1 VSRSHRHLIQIVCGV
16 LLLGIL
22 GGVFALVAWSDQP
35 RIRYASLKC
44 VYRQIYTYQGPV
56 DVVIVGTSRTKW
68 GVSPEEVSRVISDGK
83 QPPEVVLNLARSW
96 RGTQQMFQE
105 IKDVQAER
113 GIKHAIVVEYSREG
127 DVVATS
133 QRYYDYYPDH
143 AALVPVEE
151 FRTDPELKPR
161 EPAYLRFRDLL
172 ELGQLRVDY
181 SLDRWLSGKAN
192 ANLTI
197 PAQERPVGVS
207 DGCTGPDRT
216 LNNAANTSWAKQVLK
231 KGKAWEKRKPGSW
244 PIGMINSDAQRQTM
258 KEMIAWA
265 HDHGLQ
271 IYFTLM
277 PRYLD
282 PPASDAYLARFQRT
296 FGVPL
301 LVPPKDV
308 LAQLNDGG
316 YSDPNHLYKPGREI
330 YSQWLGEQIK
340 AGDATNSSTN

>member
-1 VSRSHRHLIQIVCGV
+1 MSRSHRNLIQIVCGV
-16 LLLGIL
+16 LLLGTL
-22 GGVFALVAWSDQP
+22 GGVFAQVAWSDQP

-44 VYRQIYTYQGPV
+44 VYRQIYNYQGPV
-56 DVVIVGTSRTKW
+56 DVVVVGTSRTKW
-68 GVSPEEVSRVISDGK
+68 GVSPQEISTVISEGK

-105 IKDVQAER
+105 IKDVETER
-113 GIKHAIVVEYSREG
+113 GIKQAIVVEYSREG

-133 QRYYDYYPDH
+133 QRYYDYYPEH
-143 AALVPVEE
+143 AALVPVDE

-172 ELGQLRVDY
+172 ELGQLRVDFA
-181 SLDRWLSGKAN
+181 LDRLLSGKADKN
-192 ANLTI
+192 REI
-197 PAQERPVGVS
+197 PVQERPVGVS
-207 DGCTGPDRT
+207 DGCTGKDRP
-216 LNNAANTSWAKQVLK
+216 LKPAANASWAERSLP
-231 KGKAWEKRKPGSW
+231 KGTEWADREPGSW
-244 PIGMINSDAQRQTM
+244 PIGKINNDAQRETI

-265 HDHGLQ
+265 DAQGLE
-271 IYFTLM
+271 IYFTLV

-282 PPASDAYLARFQRT
+282 PPASDAYLERFQKT

-316 YSDPNHLYKPGREI
+316 YSDPNHLYEPGREI

-340 AGDATNSSTN
+340 AGNAAN

>member
-1 VSRSHRHLIQIVCGV
+1 MSRSHRHLIQIVCGV
-16 LLLGIL
+16 LLVGVIS
-22 GGVFALVAWSDQP
+22 GVFALVAWSDQP

-44 VYRQIYTYQGPV
+44 VYRQIYNYQGPV

-68 GVSPEEVSRVISDGK
+68 GVSPEEISTVISDGK
-83 QPPEVVLNLARSW
+83 KPPEVVLNLARSW
-96 RGTQQMFQE
+96 RGTEQMFQE
-105 IKDVQAER
+105 VKDVQAER

-151 FRTDPELKPR
+151 LRTDPELKPR

-181 SLDRWLSGKAN
+181 SLDRWLSGTAN

-216 LNNAANTSWAKQVLK
+216 LNNAANTSWAKQILK
-231 KGKAWEKRKPGSW
+231 NGRAWEKRKPGSW

-258 KEMIAWA
+258 KEMIVWA

-282 PPASDAYLARFQRT
+282 PPASNAYLASFQKT

-301 LVPPKDV
+301 LVPPKEV
-308 LAQLNDGG
+308 LAQLNHGG

-330 YSQWLGEQIK
+330 YSRWLGEQLK
-340 AGDATNSSTN
+340 AGDAAN

>member
-1 VSRSHRHLIQIVCGV
+1 MSRSHRHLIQIVCGV
-16 LLLGIL
+16 FLLAIF

-44 VYRQIYTYQGPV
+44 VYRQIYNYQGPV
-56 DVVIVGTSRTKW
+56 DVTIVGTSRTKW
-68 GVSPEEVSRVISDGK
+68 GVSPQVVSNVISDGR

-113 GIKHAIVVEYSREG
+113 GIKQAIVVEYSREG

-133 QRYYDYYPDH
+133 QRYYDYYPEH
-143 AALVPVEE
+143 AAVVSVDE

-172 ELGQLRVDY
+172 ELGQLRVDFA
-181 SLDRWLSGKAN
+181 LDRWLSGKADS
-192 ANLTI
+192 NLTI
-197 PAQERPVGVS
+197 PIQERPIGVS
-207 DGCTGPDRT
+207 DGCTGKDRP
-216 LNNAANTSWAKQVLK
+216 LKNAANASWAKKVVP
-231 KGKAWEKRKPGSW
+231 KGTTWADRKPGAW
-244 PIGMINSDAQRQTM
+244 PIGKVNNDAQRQTM
-258 KEMIAWA
+258 KAMIAWA
-265 HDHGLQ
+265 HDQGLE

-282 PPASDAYLARFQRT
+282 APASDAYLALFQKT

-301 LVPPKDV
+301 LVPPKEV

-316 YSDPNHLYKPGREI
+316 YSDPNHLYEPGRKI
-330 YSQWLGEQIK
+330 YSTWLADQIH
-340 AGDATNSSTN
+340 